1 VIKEEENTTPAN
13 ATDAAKKKRKRS
25 FEEVL
30 TAAMKKSESNAET
43 STFFQRILTQLD
55 TSGTSKGQ
63 YPATVE
69 LWCEPQHTT
78 GHSIE
83 TGFRKKFNDNIAA
96 KNRPKNHDVVFD
108 GKELEIKFSK
118 KGFAKLATD
127 SRALRPSVNK
137 WYLYTKGEIKTN
149 QNANYNVWIISAE
162 SLFNELEEDRAGGG
176 MIDIENENGEEKE
189 EKDVLGEIQKEIE
202 ALVPGLAQAIFNKA
216 TGKTS
221 RQKMTLSKKVG
232 INKVRFDIKF
242 ETLLR
247 SCIKEILRS

>member
-43 STFFQRILTQLD
+43 STFFQRILAQLD
-55 TSGTSKGQ
+55 TSGASKGQ

-149 QNANYNVWIISAE
+149 QNANYDVWIISAE

-176 MIDIENENGEEKE
+176 MIDIKIDKNRKE
-189 EKDVLGEIQKEIE
+189 EDVLGEIKKDIE
-202 ALVPGLAQAIFNKA
+202 ALVPGLAKAILNKA
-216 TGKTS
+216 TGETS
-221 RQKMTLSKKVG
+221 RQKMTLSNKVG